1 MSNFLSDEKGVTA
14 THGVS
19 SADRGFTRGG
29 REEKGD
35 NQRRD
40 PDKFGGKKRVR
51 AGQDD
56 EEEDDGL
63 SKWGHGKD
71 GGDALA
77 CWGERGSGEDR
88 WQRGALLQGDDD
100 APRGEKWGKGKG
112 KGEGQGGKGEG
123 KGEGKGQFGK
133 GNDGD
138 KGGQGKG
145 PVSGRKAP
153 PALDEARILAEVAA
167 SEAAEET
174 AAAAKAT
181 TSSSAKE
188 ADLRSQLLM
197 ASTQA
202 KATGSSSDGGSGG
215 AVGANA
221 NAAAAF
227 RARLGGQGAA
237 SAAAAATAAAS
248 SSAGGGGGGAN
259 ASAAAA
265 LRARLAGAKGAS
277 ASPMKPPAP
286 AAPAA
291 AVAVSPIGAQENMW
305 AAATAAQ
312 PGAGDGGSSDGEEGM
327 VEVVAPL
334 DAQGRRLRTLAGS
347 GPGGSGGGGGA
358 VSAPEY
364 QKEDFKTGRWKGKA
378 KGAASAA
385 ASTEELDVVA
395 LAQLER
401 EGLGGNMDE
410 DFARNVVRLGGRFK
424 GSEQAKGGS
433 RAGADED
440 DDIDNTMK
448 LYQGVSSRVTAAEL
462 QQRQR
467 QQAIQVSSS
476 GVLVR

>member
-1 MSNFLSDEKGVTA
+1 
-14 THGVS
+14 
-19 SADRGFTRGG
+19 
-29 REEKGD
+29 
-35 NQRRD
+35 
-40 PDKFGGKKRVR
+40 
-51 AGQDD
+51 
-56 EEEDDGL
+56 
-63 SKWGHGKD
+63 
-71 GGDALA
+71 
-77 CWGERGSGEDR
+77 
-88 WQRGALLQGDDD
+88 
-100 APRGEKWGKGKG
+100 
-112 KGEGQGGKGEG
+112 
-123 KGEGKGQFGK
+123 
-133 GNDGD
+133 
-138 KGGQGKG
+138 
-145 PVSGRKAP
+145 
-153 PALDEARILAEVAA
+153 VAA

-347 GPGGSGGGGGA
+347 GPGGRGGGGGG
-358 VSAPEY
+358 APEY